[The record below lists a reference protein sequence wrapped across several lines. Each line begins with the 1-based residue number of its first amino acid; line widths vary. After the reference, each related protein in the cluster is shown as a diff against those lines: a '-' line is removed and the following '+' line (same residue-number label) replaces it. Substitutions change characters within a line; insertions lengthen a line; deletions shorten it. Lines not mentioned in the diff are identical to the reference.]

1 MKKTSLLALLLCLC
15 MLLAACAASTSG
27 TPANEKTTAP
37 SAETSD
43 TTQTAA
49 SEETSAAETTG
60 ETPLSGDIEVGI
72 LLAEGTAGYELIVN
86 NVGNWLIE
94 RNPDLSIEYTF
105 ANTKARSFMEQKWR
119 SGDAPD
125 TDYFVFNAQVPSTY
139 EFTDRLLDLKPYM
152 ESDEGW
158 SKYKD
163 SAMSIMELDGK
174 IYGAITDTHVQ
185 GLYYNKAYFEQFGIN
200 PPEIWEDL
208 LAACETLK
216 SNGIDPIAV
225 TGTYAPYMG
234 AWLDYLMIR
243 EVGYDAAYEAI
254 RNGTLSELPGVKRAV
269 DKCKQ
274 LIDNGYFLQGFEGTD
289 FTAAQMQFFQG
300 KAGMILMGTWLTSEM
315 ADSIP
320 ADFQLGICPFPSVS
334 TGEVEQTQI
343 TSHSNVI
350 SVNKDSENLDAAI
363 AFVKRFT
370 SEEVQT
376 MRAEQTGLI
385 SAVEG
390 VAAPTNVYGLGDLL
404 DSATSMHVRHFALEF
419 EADKNTAY
427 YNEVAKLFMG
437 QVSGDEF
444 IANADAVMS
453 ALK

>member
-15 MLLAACAASTSG
+15 LLLTACAASSG
-27 TPANEKTTAP
+27 STPATEKTEAP
-37 SAETSD
+37 ST
-43 TTQTAA
+43 
-49 SEETSAAETTG
+49 ETTSTENTETTASDG
-60 ETPLSGDIEVGI
+60 ETPLSGEIEVGV
-72 LLAEGTAGYELIVN
+72 LLAEGTAGYDLIVN

-125 TDYFVFNAQVPSTY
+125 TDYFVFNAQVKSTY

-152 ESDEGW
+152 EADDSW
-158 SKYKD
+158 STYKD

-185 GLYYNKAYFEQFGIN
+185 GLYYNKAYFEEFGIN
-200 PPEIWEDL
+200 PPETWEDL

-243 EVGYDAAYEAI
+243 EVGYDAAYQAVH
-254 RNGTLSELPGVKRAV
+254 NGTLNEVPGIQRAV
-269 DKCKQ
+269 EKCKQ
-274 LIDNGYFLQGFEGTD
+274 LIDRGYFLQGFEGTD

-320 ADFQLGICPFPSVS
+320 EDFQLGICAFPTVS

-370 SEEVQT
+370 SEEVQK

-390 VAAPTNVYGLGDLL
+390 VPAPTNVYGLDELL
-404 DSATSMHVRHFALEF
+404 NSASSMHVRHFALEF

-427 YNEVAKLFMG
+427 YNEVARLFMG
-437 QVSGDEF
+437 QDTVDEF
-444 IANADAVMS
+444 ITNADAAMR
-453 ALK
+453 ALQ